1 MFDISKLSE
10 DAIQVILNAAAILNE
25 ESVKVEEEAKPE
37 PEAIVPI
44 MTAQEFTD
52 LMATDNNYYD
62 TILNKVR
69 PDMTDEYPEFY
80 KGAVL
85 LSKWVEN
92 PTRAIVSADEDVWR
106 GCITRI
112 NRLAAQVDNWI
123 SGCGFDRNALD
134 SFTTLNIKN
143 IEDDEKVIYNR
154 FDNVIVSCEDRDRH
168 IWNEAYA
175 KLTAIVD
182 SVSEIIYD
190 DEFEI
195 RFAGTPAYAE
205 VQTIARMIA
214 SVLGVPSIHNVT
226 LCRQKITELCNGF
239 ATEFSVYTNPAYITI
254 TALGDRAKAIF
265 DLETNAENEE
275 KFEAA
280 NSCYFDDMYEAA
292 DVIEER
298 TEEPEGEIR
307 FPDQCTANE
316 TSNDA
321 SETDDYGDDEVA
333 SEVQTTANPEAPSP
347 ENEVV
352 ATQVIPVAETEEVE
366 EPSAPAGGSSVTNA
380 QMDELILRTCQSY
393 LKTVSKIVSQGKAG
407 DTEQLI
413 VVSCMRSY
421 CSSKNIQAISSYYPT
436 FAAVYNQIAA
446 IVNAGYIPATFDELV
461 TALK

>member
-37 PEAIVPI
+37 PEVIVPI

-62 TILNKVR
+62 IILNKVR

-92 PTRAIVSADEDVWR
+92 PTRAVVSVDEDVWR
-106 GCITRI
+106 KCITRI

-123 SGCGFDRNALD
+123 SGCGFDRNQLD

-168 IWNEAYA
+168 IWNEVYA
-175 KLTAIVD
+175 KLTAIID

-205 VQTIARMIA
+205 VQTIGRMIA
-214 SVLGVPSIHNVT
+214 SVLGVSSIHNVT

-280 NSCYFDDMYEAA
+280 DACYFDDMYEAA

-316 TSNDA
+316 TSDDA

-352 ATQVIPVAETEEVE
+352 ATQVIPVAEAEEVE

>member
-1 MFDISKLSE
+1 
-10 DAIQVILNAAAILNE
+10 
-25 ESVKVEEEAKPE
+25 
-37 PEAIVPI
+37 
-44 MTAQEFTD
+44 
-52 LMATDNNYYD
+52 
-62 TILNKVR
+62 
-69 PDMTDEYPEFY
+69 
-80 KGAVL
+80 
-85 LSKWVEN
+85 
-92 PTRAIVSADEDVWR
+92 
-106 GCITRI
+106 
-112 NRLAAQVDNWI
+112 
-123 SGCGFDRNALD
+123 
-134 SFTTLNIKN
+134 
-143 IEDDEKVIYNR
+143 
-154 FDNVIVSCEDRDRH
+154 
-168 IWNEAYA
+168 
-175 KLTAIVD
+175 
-182 SVSEIIYD
+182 
-190 DEFEI
+190 
-195 RFAGTPAYAE
+195 
-205 VQTIARMIA
+205 MIA
-214 SVLGVPSIHNVT
+214 SVLGVSSLNNDA
-226 LCRQKITELCNGF
+226 LCKQKISELFNGF
-239 ATEFSVYTNPAYITI
+239 ETEFSIRTNPTYITI
-254 TALGDRAKAIF
+254 TALGVRAKHIF
-265 DLETNAENEE
+265 DLETIAENEE

-333 SEVQTTANPEAPSP
+333 SEVQTTANPEASSP